1 METKLSKLVAAIH
14 ADDWPRALS
23 IAAKFGRLGGEKAA
37 IPRAHDAHLRPDFY
51 RQLGKN
57 PCALV
62 DEGKAA
68 LRRRYGKHL
77 CPRRRT

>member
-1 METKLSKLVAAIH
+1 MA
-14 ADDWPRALS
+14 ADDWRGALS
-23 IAAKFGRLGGEKAA
+23 IASKFARLGKEKVA
-37 IPRAHDAHLRPDFY
+37 ITRAHDALLRPDFY

-68 LRRRYGKHL
+68 LRRRYASH
-77 CPRRRT
+77 